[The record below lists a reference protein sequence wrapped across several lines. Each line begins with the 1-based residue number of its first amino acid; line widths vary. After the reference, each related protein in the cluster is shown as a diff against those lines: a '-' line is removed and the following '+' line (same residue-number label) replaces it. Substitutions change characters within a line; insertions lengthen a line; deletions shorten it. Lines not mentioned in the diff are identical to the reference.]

1 MNTKINSIIGW
12 LVFFIGLM
20 IIFYSLYSSF
30 NIFTAKAPVPKFF
43 KIAEKETPLS
53 QKGETQDIQ
62 AQMQQMIAEQL
73 KEFIPVDVIP
83 KMLNL
88 SVWTMLAGLLIFGGA
103 QISNLGI
110 KLIKK

>member
-20 IIFYSLYSSF
+20 IILYSLYSSF
-30 NIFTAKAPVPKFF
+30 NIFTAKAPVPEFF
-43 KIAEKETPLS
+43 EIAKKEAPLS
-53 QKGETQDIQ
+53 QKEGTQDTQ
-62 AQMQQMIAEQL
+62 AQMQQMIGEQL
-73 KEFIPVDVIP
+73 KEFIPIELIP

-88 SVWTMLAGLLIFGGA
+88 GVWTIFAGLLIFGGA